1 MVAAYGTRTHFADI
15 NISSPCCFAGFSM
28 LHGYLVSNAN
38 KETNKETTQKRGAI
52 LQTFTTKSATFSVRG
67 RFRFEF

>member
-28 LHGYLVSNAN
+28 LHGDLVSNAN
-38 KETNKETTQKRGAI
+38 KETNKETTQKKGCYFAN
-52 LQTFTTKSATFSVRG
+52 LYP
-67 RFRFEF
+67 

>member
-28 LHGYLVSNAN
+28 LHGDLVSNA
-38 KETNKETTQKRGAI
+38 NKETTQKRGAI
-52 LQTFTTKSATFSVRG
+52 LQTFTPKSATFSVRG
-67 RFRFEF
+67 RFGFEF